1 MRSVSVVV
9 DATEPIVLVVRGRLA
24 MADTARLCE
33 ELTVQITATGAAD
46 DGTDAMG
53 EVVCDVGGLVRPDLI
68 AVNTLARLHLT
79 ARRHGFRIRLRG
91 ADRELHLLL
100 DLVGLSVLA
109 GEAGP

>member
-1 MRSVSVVV
+1 VRAVSLVV
-9 DATEPIVLVVRGRLA
+9 DATEPIVLVVRGQLA

-33 ELTVQITATGAAD
+33 ELTVQITAMGAA
-46 DGTDAMG
+46 DGTDAIR
-53 EVVCDVGGLVRPDLI
+53 EAICDVGGLVRPDLI

-79 ARRHGFRIRLRG
+79 ARRHGFRLRLRG

-109 GEAGP
+109 EEARP

>member
-1 MRSVSVVV
+1 M

-33 ELTVQITATGAAD
+33 ELTVQITTRGAAD
-46 DGTDAMG
+46 GTGAIG
-53 EVVCDVGGLVRPDLI
+53 EAICDVGGLVRPDLV

-79 ARRHGFRIRLRG
+79 ARRHGLRLRLRG

-100 DLVGLSVLA
+100 GLVGLSVLA
-109 GEAGP
+109 EEARP